1 MRILAVVICI
11 GIICSSTANL
21 FFSLPNDDLL
31 PVMTIVDANGET
43 SDEVFVAGGNII
55 YKLSSNLSQ
64 LMSVAVSSDA
74 DVSVR
79 GLSVSNGGQYIVA
92 CLTTGSCIGYDVINL
107 TSTMSSVPLNEPG
120 AEEDTGNDPVAI
132 FPGQAE
138 GIVYTGTAVEFG
150 TEFRYRMSLGR
161 CAILEDSIMTN
172 RTRDYSLQRSGR
184 FNARVFKAGF
194 SIDDFAYYIVEDDT
208 QRIRILRVCNES
220 VDDMFKA
227 LYEVQLM
234 CGGAALFAG
243 VSFLKDFPN
252 TNTNTL
258 VLAVRPPSASG
269 SGRVCTYSMSDIND
283 AMDDGLTACR
293 NDSENREVAWDDF
306 PSNFVAICDGVTVS
320 LSLILYSYINYLIH
334 FP

>member
-11 GIICSSTANL
+11 GIICSSTAN
-21 FFSLPNDDLL
+21 FFSLPNDETLS
-31 PVMTIVDANGET
+31 VVTIVDANGET

-64 LMSVAVSSDA
+64 LMNVAVSDDA

-107 TSTMSSVPLNEPG
+107 TSTMLSVPLNEPG
-120 AEEDTGNDPVAI
+120 AEEATGNDPVAI

-150 TEFRYRMSLGR
+150 TPSQYRMSLGR
-161 CAILEDSIMTN
+161 YAILEESIMVN
-172 RTRDYSLQRSGR
+172 RTRDYTLQRSGR
-184 FNARVFKAGF
+184 FYAHVFKAGF

-243 VSFLKDFPN
+243 VSLLEDFPN

-258 VLAVRPPSASG
+258 ILAVRPPSASG
-269 SGRVCTYSMSDIND
+269 SGRVCTYSMNDIND

-293 NDSENREVAWDDF
+293 NRDENRQVAWDDF
-306 PSNFVAICDGVTVS
+306 PNSFVIICDSATITVS
-320 LSLILYSYINYLIH
+320 FILYSYINYIIH
-334 FP
+334 FS